1 MQPAAS
7 ISSAIQYQPQGGRGV
22 AIADALQGDGGA
34 MWELGEEGPDGAWR
48 MEDPGL
54 AENMPTIV
62 LELKL

>member
-1 MQPAAS
+1 
-7 ISSAIQYQPQGGRGV
+7 
-22 AIADALQGDGGA
+22 

-54 AENMPTIV
+54 AQNMPTIV